1 MKIHDLIPPF
11 INELK
16 ALNRSPRTVTDRH
29 NTIKMFLVYLDNEK
43 IDQVDQLT
51 YELLADYQQHMAF
64 KLTRNNKLPSVSY
77 QLKHLCT
84 IRGFTK
90 FLYNRDYLVNDPGA
104 KLQLP
109 RKPQELP
116 KIILSHD
123 DIQTLFAAPDTRTN
137 IGYRN
142 RIILE
147 ILYDTGIRC
156 AELASLKCHELDLK
170 QGLVLIH
177 GKGDKDRMVPLSD
190 KVCELVQNYATMI
203 RPALLKGH
211 DPSSLIIS
219 YWGMGVVNRTIW
231 AVVKQAVKDS
241 GLNPN
246 ISTHTLR
253 HTCATHMLKNGA
265 PIRHIQE
272 MLGHNSLETTQIYTR
287 VTINDLKEV
296 HSKYHPSENPKI
308 KEKAENDQ

>member
-1 MKIHDLIPPF
+1 MKIEDLIPPF

-29 NTIKMFLVYLDNEK
+29 RTIKMFLAYLEQEK

-51 YELLADYQQHMAF
+51 YEVLADYQQDMAF

-77 QLKHLCT
+77 QTKHLCT
-84 IRGFTK
+84 VRAFTK
-90 FLYNRDYLVNDPGA
+90 FLYNKDYLINDPGA

-116 KIILSHD
+116 KIIMSQD
-123 DIQTLFAAPDTRTN
+123 DIKTLFKIPDMRSN

-142 RIILE
+142 RLILE
-147 ILYDTGIRC
+147 ILYDTGIRS

-177 GKGDKDRMVPLSD
+177 GKGDKDRMVPISK
-190 KVCELVQNYATMI
+190 KVCGLIENYATMI

-211 DPSSLIIS
+211 DPGYLIIS
-219 YWGMGVVNRTIW
+219 YWGMGVVGHTIW
-231 AVVKQAVKDS
+231 QVIKQTVKES

-246 ISTHTLR
+246 ITTHTFR

-287 VTINDLKEV
+287 VTINDLKEI
-296 HSKYHPSENPKI
+296 HSRYHPSENLD
-308 KEKAENDQ
+308 KEEGSEKE